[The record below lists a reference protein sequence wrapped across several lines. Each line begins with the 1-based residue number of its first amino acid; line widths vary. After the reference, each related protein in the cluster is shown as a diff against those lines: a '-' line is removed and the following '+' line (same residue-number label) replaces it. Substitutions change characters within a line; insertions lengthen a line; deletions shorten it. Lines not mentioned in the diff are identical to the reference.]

1 MSSSGPRETIPMSN
15 MNDPHHETNIRGGND
30 MTEAIMDAVRPAVHK
45 LDEQVKNTRKSQ
57 LHLLAQMDELS
68 QFLKKISDE
77 QPMPYDLEKY
87 VRKMDESR
95 RRISETSVRLQV
107 YHERMSQL
115 QRLVARE
122 SFKKKAANQRRQLNP
137 SNSLFILQTIT

>member
-1 MSSSGPRETIPMSN
+1 MASGLREVIPMAN
-15 MNDPHHETNIRGGND
+15 MNESTNETTIGGGND

-87 VRKMDESR
+87 VRKMDDSR
-95 RRISETSVRLQV
+95 RRINEASIRLQGF
-107 YHERMSQL
+107 HDRMSQL

-122 SFKKKAANQRRQLNP
+122 SFKKKQQLKE
-137 SNSLFILQTIT
+137 STS